1 MTRRG
6 FLALTVGLVLL
17 LPAAAGAQGGKPTY
31 QVSGGGQTVV
41 SSDMT
46 GAGSTI
52 AFVAQG
58 QGEDGDENARGQL
71 QINDRLG
78 DQGKFHGVVDCI
90 IPDFAFD
97 ADGDTVEG
105 VRFGGHVRQTGER
118 FLVDVVDNGQPTPAS
133 DMDLVN
139 FRKGSFS
146 GCTDDSDEA
155 PEMMLGR
162 GNVTIHD
169 RR

>member
-1 MTRRG
+1 MFG
-6 FLALTVGLVLL
+6 PGV
-17 LPAAAGAQGGKPTY
+17 
-31 QVSGGGQTVV
+31 
-41 SSDMT
+41 
-46 GAGSTI
+46 GSTI
-52 AFVAQG
+52 AFAAQG

-78 DQGKFHGVVDCI
+78 DQGRFHGVVDCI

-97 ADGDTVEG
+97 TGEDTDGDGENDTVEG
-105 VRFGGHVRQTGER
+105 VRFGGHVRQTGQR

-146 GCTDDSDEA
+146 GCTDDSDDA
-155 PEMMLGR
+155 PDMMLGR
-162 GNVTIHD
+162 GNVKIHD

>member
-1 MTRRG
+1 MR
-6 FLALTVGLVLL
+6 
-17 LPAAAGAQGGKPTY
+17 
-31 QVSGGGQTVV
+31 
-41 SSDMT
+41 

-58 QGEDGDENARGQL
+58 QGASGAESARGQL

-78 DQGKFHGVVDCI
+78 AQGKFHGVVDCI

-97 ADGDTVEG
+97 TGEDADGDGENDTVSG

-118 FLVDVVDNGQPTPAS
+118 FLVDVVDNGQPSVGT
-133 DMDLVN
+133 DMVN

-146 GCTDDSDEA
+146 GCNDDNDEA

-162 GNVTIHD
+162 GNVKIHD